1 MDKTRILIVD
11 DHTIMRQGIC
21 ALVSLHDDIEIVGEA
36 SKGKEAIEKVGEL
49 MPDVVVIDI
58 ALPGMDGLEV
68 TRRIRKKNTKV
79 KVLVL
84 TRHEGKE
91 YILSS
96 VKAGAAGYIPKR
108 ALGLELVS
116 AIHAVH
122 SGDSFLYPSAAAV
135 LIEGYLRQAKEEPY
149 DRLTRRE
156 REILKLIAEGHTSRE
171 IADMLA
177 ISLKTIKSHRMKIMK
192 ELDLHNRTEL
202 IKYAMREGL
211 IGMDT

>member
-116 AIHAVH
+116 AIRAVH

-149 DRLTRRE
+149 DRLTDRE
-156 REILKLIAEGHTSRE
+156 REILKLIAEGHISRE